1 MKSNTIK
8 TDERIFKVDLSWSM
22 GKYELC
28 NLADLERIV
37 INSKGVDRI
46 SHLWDGKFKRISKK
60 DLKQMLEA
68 HRLDTEF
75 LTLI

>member
-1 MKSNTIK
+1 MKNTIK
-8 TDERIFKVDLSWSM
+8 TDERIFKVNHNFNMCKYDL
-22 GKYELC
+22 G
-28 NLADLERIV
+28 NLADLKQIV
-37 INSKGVDRI
+37 EKSTSVKSVE
-46 SHLWDGKFKRISKK
+46 HLWNGKFKRISKK